1 VRPCI
6 VQGAPHYWMNDPIDE
21 PTSYSGFL
29 APRLL
34 RFLAEKL

>member
-1 VRPCI
+1 
-6 VQGAPHYWMNDPIDE
+6 MNDPIDE
-21 PTSYSGFL
+21 PTSYPGFM